1 MFERYTENAKRAIF
15 FARMEAGDAG
25 SNEIDIE
32 HLLLGLLRGA
42 KGILSWAPRL
52 TADEVKTRIDKQS
65 LHLPR
70 IATSVDLPLSTSARD
85 ALQHA
90 TEEADGLG
98 HKNIG
103 TEHLFLG
110 ILDVEDCFASKLL
123 REGGVDAQKMRQELK
138 DSTQ

>member
-1 MFERYTENAKRAIF
+1 MFGRYTEKAKRAIF

-25 SNEIDIE
+25 SNEIDTE

-42 KGILSWAPRL
+42 IGILSWAPRL
-52 TADEVKTRIDKQS
+52 SADEVKGRIDKQS

-70 IATSVDLPLSTSARD
+70 IATSVDLPLSTSASK
-85 ALQHA
+85 ALKHA
-90 TEEADGLG
+90 TEEADALR
-98 HKNIG
+98 HKSIG

-123 REGGVDAQKMRQELK
+123 REGGADAQKMREELA
-138 DSTQ
+138 DSTH